1 MLSTQKHLTTID
13 TIGHNNRTHRTHRTQ
28 STQKHL
34 TLFYRKLTEN
44 IFPIVFYCVYCGLFS
59 LL

>member
-1 MLSTQKHLTTID
+1 MLSTQRHLTTID
-13 TIGHNNRTHRTHRTQ
+13 TIGHNNRTHRTQ